1 MKETY
6 LFDMT
11 IDPKSLLADMSQRG
25 FVFLTPKQVC
35 SITDKTWGMI
45 RYAALNYALDAY
57 LIKGNFRFTISAV
70 EDYLDNVEESF
81 EKAYHDSISR
91 REIYGAY
98 ALREGSVE
106 PLVTSL
112 KSHGIPMTSIDDL
125 MDIRLPEPYEM
136 QPSGETE
143 LDDFYGIDSLDL
155 PDELPVW
162 HLADVLQIPE
172 EVICEDMGVS
182 KTDVLEYMSVYD
194 WLVSKQLVN
203 ANIGDKVALSQS
215 NDNLSK
221 QGFLDL

>member
-91 REIYGAY
+91 REIYGTY
-98 ALREGSVE
+98 ALREGSVA

-112 KSHGIPMTSIDDL
+112 KSHGIPMTAIDEL
-125 MDIRLPEPYEM
+125 MDIKLPEPYDM
-136 QPSGETE
+136 QAPGKTE
-143 LDDFYGIDSLDL
+143 LDDFYGIDFLDL
-155 PDELPVW
+155 PDEVPVW
-162 HLADVLQIPE
+162 YLSDVLQMPAEI
-172 EVICEDMGVS
+172 ICEDIGVS

-215 NDNLSK
+215 YDNLSE